1 MTEAEKYA
9 MRLIFPRHIA
19 DKYICWGRTLK
30 DIDIFELKHAQMRKE
45 LEERKREEQQQEMF
59 TKQIQDI
66 VREELQKAMQ
76 KWLDK

>member
-19 DKYICWGRTLK
+19 DRYILYGKSLK
-30 DIDIFELKHAQMRKE
+30 DIDTFELKHAQMRKE
-45 LEERKREEQQQEMF
+45 AEEREREKQQQEMF
-59 TKQIQDI
+59 TKQIQEI
-66 VREELQKAMQ
+66 AREELQKAMQ